1 MAELNTD
8 ELTMM
13 IALGCSAD
21 QAHAEYASIEAFLIL
36 RDHPVPVGLAVVQA
50 DNVNVRAAPS
60 MAAKVL
66 RQHKKGDMLQV
77 WGRTPAGDWLC
88 VVGEPPGWIAANLL
102 KV

>member
-13 IALGCSAD
+13 IALGCSAE
-21 QAHAEYASIEAFLIL
+21 QAHVEYASIEAFLIL
-36 RDHPVPVGLAVVQA
+36 RDHPIPVGLAVVQA

-60 MAAKVL
+60 TAAKVL

-77 WGRTPAGDWLC
+77 WGDAGPRLVAWWASRRLDC
-88 VVGEPPGWIAANLL
+88 GEPAEG
-102 KV
+102 